1 MAPPWLETI
10 SPDLAEAG
18 RNQMLADVFAEIRMG
33 VVESER
39 LKRFNIIHC

>member
-10 SPDLAEAG
+10 SPDLADAG

-33 VVESER
+33 VVESELVNR
-39 LKRFNIIHC
+39 PNAT